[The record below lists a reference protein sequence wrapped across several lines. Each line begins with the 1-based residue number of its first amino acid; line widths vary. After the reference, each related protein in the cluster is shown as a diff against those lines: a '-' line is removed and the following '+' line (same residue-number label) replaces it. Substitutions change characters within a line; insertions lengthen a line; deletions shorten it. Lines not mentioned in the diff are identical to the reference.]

1 MPLAFHARK
10 TALAILLSFA
20 FSTASVAVDAVSL
33 GRLTVESKPG
43 QPMDAV
49 LEIDDVDLTVSPLL
63 VRVAPP
69 ATYLRQGVQWPEQ
82 ARDLRIAKDQAAQG
96 VRVRVVG
103 DEGVQGTFPLLIEL
117 NAGGV
122 VSVREYTISA
132 KDGAF
137 VVEPAAE
144 HTTVDVRAIKA
155 AEATRQAQTAAM
167 DEVPAKTAAAAPDA
181 AALKA
186 ADEPAPKRKRGRYA
200 PAVVKEYVALN
211 GFSADESFRI
221 APDMTLWSIAKL
233 YWPAFPGATLEQL
246 SQAFAQKN
254 PAAFESGDV
263 SRLVAGEV
271 LNPPSAEQVF
281 AIDAKQ
287 AFESVHG
294 AKTPVPAVTQTLM
307 DAQAVSRECAAAV
320 GKAQNEKREAGAGTA
335 EIEKAGEAALAAFRA
350 AQTNDAPAG
359 APSAE
364 PSAAA
369 PTEAQSAQAVQTEQT
384 APALQGAESPA
395 SPAAPAPESAEPAAE
410 PQPQAASEITTEA
423 ASEAPAE
430 TSAEASSEAS
440 SEAPQS
446 AEALAPA
453 EAPQPSEPPAAAD
466 AQNAVDAA
474 QPATEQKTASE
485 AQTSSDAP
493 AAADRSLWAW
503 LAAAVLALGA
513 LLLYRRRSSGKA
525 SEDSEKP
532 FQPKQGTVAFQSK
545 VTPANDAQLK
555 AVEATVTAAVKNG
568 TTAGAIGEGEYAYT
582 RAQIEAAQA
591 ERAKAQAAAADEAA
605 PKTTVQAPAQTMPAA
620 EPEAPKPFVPPADQ
634 PWLDPLSDEL
644 PPLDEEAQKSAMPQ
658 GPLDITSA
666 VEGVSLDLESTDE
679 GKDAAKPAEPK
690 APEVPER
697 DLLNPDHWV
706 VTEEEPPAAR
716 YVPPLEPEPITPA
729 AAPVKA
735 APEAAPAV
743 LSAAPAKPAAPVIEQ
758 SEKQKAQWQAYD
770 AKLKLASSFI
780 GLGALNE
787 ADELLEEI
795 AKHGSDAQRA
805 QAKFLSERIAPNL
818 RR

>member
-1 MPLAFHARK
+1 MPLAFQARK

-20 FSTASVAVDAVSL
+20 FSTASMAVDAVSL

-82 ARDLRIAKDQAAQG
+82 ARDLRIAKDQASQG

-155 AEATRQAQTAAM
+155 AEAARQAQTATM
-167 DEVPAKTAAAAPDA
+167 DAIPAQTAAAPAPDA
-181 AALKA
+181 AASKTA
-186 ADEPAPKRKRGRYA
+186 GEAAPKRKRGRYA

-221 APDMTLWSIAKL
+221 EPDMTLWSIAKL

-271 LNPPSAEQVF
+271 LNPPSADQAF

-307 DAQAVSRECAAAV
+307 DAQAISRECAQAV
-320 GKAQNEKREAGAGTA
+320 GKAQNEKREAGASTA
-335 EIEKAGEAALAAFRA
+335 EIEKAGLAALAAFRA
-350 AQTNDAPAG
+350 ASAAKAAAPASETP
-359 APSAE
+359 AAE
-364 PSAAA
+364 PSAA
-369 PTEAQSAQAVQTEQT
+369 
-384 APALQGAESPA
+384 PAQGAEDIQTEEAVPIVQNAAMPESPA
-395 SPAAPAPESAEPAAE
+395 AEASPAPAPESPKE
-410 PQPQAASEITTEA
+410 PQAAVEAKTEA
-423 ASEAPAE
+423 AAQ
-430 TSAEASSEAS
+430 TSAEASVE
-440 SEAPQS
+440 
-446 AEALAPA
+446 APA
-453 EAPQPSEPPAAAD
+453 EVPQSPEPAQSAQPSESPEAADVAQPSAAESAAAPAEPQQPAAAG
-466 AQNAVDAA
+466 
-474 QPATEQKTASE
+474 
-485 AQTSSDAP
+485 
-493 AAADRSLWAW
+493 ADGSLWAG
-503 LAAAVLALGA
+503 LIAALIALGG
-513 LLLYRRRSSGKA
+513 LLIYRRRSAGSK
-525 SEDSEKP
+525 SEDSAQTSK
-532 FQPKQGTVAFQSK
+532 PKQGTVAFQPT

-591 ERAKAQAAAADEAA
+591 ERAKAQAAAAE
-605 PKTTVQAPAQTMPAA
+605 PSQTTEQTNAQTTEEQSDKAA

-644 PPLDEEAQKSAMPQ
+644 PPLDDEAEKAAMPK
-658 GPLDITSA
+658 GALDIASA
-666 VEGVSLDLESTDE
+666 VEGVSLDLEPKGE
-679 GKDAAKPAEPK
+679 AEEAAK
-690 APEVPER
+690 PER

-729 AAPVKA
+729 AAPVQA
-735 APEAAPAV
+735 APEAAPPAPQEP
-743 LSAAPAKPAAPVIEQ
+743 PAKPAAPVIEQ

>member
-294 AKTPVPAVTQTLM
+294 AKMPVPAVTQTLM

-350 AQTNDAPAG
+350 AQTTDAPAG

-395 SPAAPAPESAEPAAE
+395 SPAAPAPESAEPATE
-410 PQPQAASEITTEA
+410 PQPQAASETKTEA

-430 TSAEASSEAS
+430 TSAAASFEAS

-532 FQPKQGTVAFQSK
+532 SQSKQGTVAFQPK

-591 ERAKAQAAAADEAA
+591 ERAAAEEAAA
-605 PKTTVQAPAQTMPAA
+605 KTIDQAPEQTTAA
-620 EPEAPKPFVPPADQ
+620 AKPFVPPADQ

-690 APEVPER
+690 APEVSER